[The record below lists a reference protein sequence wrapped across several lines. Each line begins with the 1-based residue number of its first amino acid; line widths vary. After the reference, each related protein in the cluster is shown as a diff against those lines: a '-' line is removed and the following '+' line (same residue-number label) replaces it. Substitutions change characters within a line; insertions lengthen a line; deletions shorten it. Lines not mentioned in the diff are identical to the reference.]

1 MRILIVED
9 EKEIADGTKAVL
21 EKEGY
26 SVDAVYDGLY
36 GMEYVLSD
44 VYDLILLDVMLPKIN
59 GFDILKNARAEGIKV
74 PVIFLT
80 AKSLIED
87 KIYGLDLGA
96 DDYLTKPFDAGELLA
111 RIRARLRAGTA
122 ENINGICAYDI
133 RLDPATY
140 KLVKDSKSV
149 KLSKT
154 EYALLEYFIINKGQI
169 LPRDLV
175 INKIW
180 GFDDDTDYNNLEVY
194 VSFLRKKLRFV
205 KADAAIITKK
215 GIGYSLE
222 GSND

>member
-9 EKEIADGTKAVL
+9 EKEIAEGTKAIL

-26 SVDAVYDGLY
+26 AVDVIYDGLY

-44 VYDLILLDVMLPKIN
+44 IYDLILLDVMLPKIN
-59 GFDILKNARAEGIKV
+59 GFDILKNARAEGVKT

-111 RIRARLRAGTA
+111 RIRARLRSGTT
-122 ENINGICAYDI
+122 ETTSGIAAYDI
-133 RLDPATY
+133 RLDPTSY
-140 KLVKDSKSV
+140 KLIKDTKSV

-154 EYALLEYFIINKGQI
+154 EYQLLEYFIINRGQI

-180 GFDDDTDYNNLEVY
+180 GFDDNTDYNNLEVY

-205 KADAAIITKK
+205 KADAAIVTKK

-222 GSND
+222 VSND